1 MAGEVKRFKRVL
13 HVREVEREITQG
25 ELAEHMREESNI
37 LQRLDVIQT
46 ERDRA
51 LDDFCSG
58 RDAVISPQQ
67 MWFERQN
74 IDVIERTLDSG
85 VVQAADRGDESRSRR
100 EAPKRPVDG
109 KTRGKTRG
117 SRQPA
122 DVGRGAEKSRRYYVH
137 AFPEEQKGGIS
148 GMSVPGGPSVPVA
161 NISRVLGRIR
171 EIEAKVYPRKIEP
184 DEPVERFQKVL
195 DVARDETSERKEL
208 PVAEALGQT
217 RTATQKSAAVPSK
230 LEERLALWE
239 DAIQELSAEYEVD
252 PDLVRAVMRCE
263 SGGNPDAV
271 SSAGAI
277 GLMQLMP
284 ATARGLVCG

>member
-1 MAGEVKRFKRVL
+1 
-13 HVREVEREITQG
+13 
-25 ELAEHMREESNI
+25 
-37 LQRLDVIQT
+37 
-46 ERDRA
+46 
-51 LDDFCSG
+51 
-58 RDAVISPQQ
+58 
-67 MWFERQN
+67 
-74 IDVIERTLDSG
+74 
-85 VVQAADRGDESRSRR
+85 
-100 EAPKRPVDG
+100 
-109 KTRGKTRG
+109 
-117 SRQPA
+117 
-122 DVGRGAEKSRRYYVH
+122 
-137 AFPEEQKGGIS
+137 
-148 GMSVPGGPSVPVA
+148 MSVPGGPSVPVA